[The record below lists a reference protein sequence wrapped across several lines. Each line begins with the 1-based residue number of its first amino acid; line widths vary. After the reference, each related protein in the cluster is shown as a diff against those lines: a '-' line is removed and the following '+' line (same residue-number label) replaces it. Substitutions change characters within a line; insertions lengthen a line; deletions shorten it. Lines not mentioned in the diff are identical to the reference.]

1 MYAISKYWHTLANV
15 SKLITVDQPLSS
27 ANQDRSKPDS
37 PAFQATFPLELQGA
51 KSREQLTI
59 MEETGA
65 FRWAKAQFLKDSRRF
80 VKKIGKLGNG
90 SDYFG

>member
-1 MYAISKYWHTLANV
+1 
-15 SKLITVDQPLSS
+15 
-27 ANQDRSKPDS
+27 
-37 PAFQATFPLELQGA
+37 
-51 KSREQLTI
+51 

>member
-1 MYAISKYWHTLANV
+1 MAFS
-15 SKLITVDQPLSS
+15 PLSPV
-27 ANQDRSKPDS
+27 NQDRSRPDS
-37 PAFQATFPLELQGA
+37 PTFQATFPLELQGA